1 MLLGMT
7 NKGVVC
13 MKFKGNR
20 RISDTPVFS
29 KRVQNRRRN
38 LSFLEQQQNSKE
50 ATKELLKNNKI
61 HFCSR

>member
-7 NKGVVC
+7 NKGVVL

-20 RISDTPVFS
+20 RVSDTTVFS
-29 KRVQNRRRN
+29 KRVQKRRQN

-50 ATKELLKNNKI
+50 ATKELLKNNKF
-61 HFCSR
+61 HFCTR